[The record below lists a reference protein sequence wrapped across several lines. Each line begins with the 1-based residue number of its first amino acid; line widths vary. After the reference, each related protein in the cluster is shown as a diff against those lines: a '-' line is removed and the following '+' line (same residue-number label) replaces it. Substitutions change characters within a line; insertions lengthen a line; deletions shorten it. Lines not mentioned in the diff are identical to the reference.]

1 VKMARWDPWQ
11 EMEELRR
18 EIDRAFESV
27 GFRLP
32 SAFRAA
38 FLPGRAPRDYP
49 LVNVHEDKDAL
60 YLEALA
66 PGLEPSSLSLTVLRN
81 SVTISGEKRRTAEAV
96 KPESFHREERS
107 AGRFSRR
114 IELPVEVD
122 ESRAK
127 AEYKNGLLLIA
138 LPKAPAARPKEI
150 QVQVG

>member
-1 VKMARWDPWQ
+1 MARWDPWQ
-11 EMEELRR
+11 EVEELRR

-27 GFRLP
+27 GLRLP
-32 SAFRAA
+32 ASFRAA
-38 FLPGRAPRDYP
+38 FLPGQAPREYP
-49 LVNVHEDKDAL
+49 LVNLHEDKDAL

-66 PGLEPSSLSLTVLRN
+66 PGLDPSTLSLTVLRN
-81 SVTISGEKRRTAEAV
+81 SVTIAGEKRRTAAAV
-96 KPESFHREERS
+96 KPEAFHREERS

-127 AEYKNGLLLIA
+127 AEYKNGLLLVT

-150 QVQVG
+150 QVQVA